1 MLFRS
6 PESAGPY
13 RGCLAPL
20 IEEQIGTRSGRPTD
34 TRFTDIN
41 LREREASMSV
51 LQWKLQYMLDATLSD
66 IERYPLRCR
75 DLMVMHLD
83 RYLPEV
89 VVYGKGRHLAITDLP
104 CAGMAHDSMFYRPE
118 ITEGQTPIDNV
129 PTVMALDPSGGGKD
143 EFAWSVVKAY
153 NGNYFVT
160 ECDGKIGGVDES
172 LWQRIAAVAKMHK
185 VNEIIVETNFAGTAQ
200 NKQDSIYA
208 QLLKPFL
215 VSIGHPCVVTSIR
228 HHKQKEVR
236 IIDTVAPVL
245 QTHRLI
251 VSQAV
256 IEKDN
261 ELTRLAKDEQDISYS
276 LIYQMT
282 RLTHDRNSLL
292 HDDKLDSLSMAIA
305 YFVEQAAQDQ
315 RKMQSQH
322 TQAYLEAQFADWKGQ
337 ILMTPQR
344 MAFGM
349 TLEQAKKAESR
360 RKGSNWLR
368 R

>member
-1 MLFRS
+1 MCS
-6 PESAGPY
+6 
-13 RGCLAPL
+13 
-20 IEEQIGTRSGRPTD
+20 
-34 TRFTDIN
+34 
-41 LREREASMSV
+41 
-51 LQWKLQYMLDATLSD
+51 SD
-66 IERYPLRCR
+66 L
-75 DLMVMHLD
+75 
-83 RYLPEV
+83 
-89 VVYGKGRHLAITDLP
+89 
-104 CAGMAHDSMFYRPE
+104 
-118 ITEGQTPIDNV
+118 
-129 PTVMALDPSGGGKD
+129 
-143 EFAWSVVKAY
+143 
-153 NGNYFVT
+153 
-160 ECDGKIGGVDES
+160 
-172 LWQRIAAVAKMHK
+172 
-185 VNEIIVETNFAGTAQ
+185 
-200 NKQDSIYA
+200 
-208 QLLKPFL
+208 
-215 VSIGHPCVVTSIR
+215 
-228 HHKQKEVR
+228 
-236 IIDTVAPVL
+236 DTVAPVL